1 MGIHAMAPS
10 TLFCLFVF
18 LALASL
24 SSGQVRIPNSIDCQ
38 VSAAANNNDTTTTSS
53 VFLDNV
59 VGLLVALRST
69 AAASGGFAALS
80 NGTGTDRAFV
90 RGLCRGDAQPRECQ
104 TCIQEAA
111 MELVGNCSTT
121 NTRRAAIWYEHC
133 SVFYADTNASTAYEQ
148 TYRWELQNANFV
160 SDKTAFERT
169 YYALMRSLTARAA
182 NATPESSSTAAPMF
196 ATGHAVF
203 DRGARNGTVYGLVQC
218 MRDRT
223 AAECAQC
230 LTDSAPQLPECCYG
244 RQGGLVRGYNCD
256 LRMEVYTYYDLALD
270 AQQPPLVL
278 APTPSPSATFVPPAG
293 RKKGPNVILA
303 VALPVGVLLLVAGII
318 VVVFLYKRKAGQK
331 LTPPDHSSKEEDIGI
346 VDLEQLSIQ
355 LLRAATDNFSEQNK
369 LGEGG
374 FGEVFK
380 GTLKAGEQ
388 IAVKRLSKHSSQG
401 FHELKNELVLA
412 AKLKHKNLAPLVGVC
427 LQQEKLL
434 VYEYMPNSSLD
445 TFLFDPVKRLQLD
458 WGKRFT
464 IICGIARG
472 LRYLHEESRLKVIHR
487 DLKPSN
493 VLLDADMNPKIS
505 DFGLA
510 RAFCGDQTRDVTRR
524 PAGTLGY
531 MSPEYAYC
539 GHVSTKSDMFSF
551 GVIVLEMVTGRKS
564 NSTYECLDSTSL
576 LSYAWK
582 KWSSGS
588 AADVVD
594 ASLNGKY
601 PESEVLNCLELGLL
615 CVQENP
621 TDRPDATEVVL
632 LLGRSNSVS
641 DESRREPSRPAFS
654 FGPGGGRAVL
664 GAAANGISSDALSQD
679 GQPSS
684 APSSG
689 NAMTIS
695 DFQPR

>member
-1 MGIHAMAPS
+1 MSIHAMPPS
-10 TLFCLFVF
+10 TLCCLCV
-18 LALASL
+18 LLTLASL
-24 SSGQVRIPNSIDCQ
+24 TSGQVRIPNSIDCQ
-38 VSAAANNNDTTTTSS
+38 ASPSRAPSNDNDSS

-80 NGTGTDRAFV
+80 NGTGSDRAFV
-90 RGLCRGDAQPRECQ
+90 RGLCRGDAPPRDCQ

-111 MELVGNCSTT
+111 IELVGNCSTT

-148 TYRWELQNANFV
+148 SYRVEVQNANSV
-160 SDKTAFERT
+160 SDKVAFERT

-203 DRGARNGTVYGLVQC
+203 DRGARNDTVYGLVQC

-230 LTDSAPQLPECCYG
+230 LTDSAPHLPDCCYG

-293 RKKGPNVILA
+293 RKKGPNVIFA
-303 VALPVGVLLLVAGII
+303 VALPVGVLLLVAGTI

-331 LTPPDHSSKEEDIGI
+331 LTPPDYNILCPFCFNMTDHSSKEEDIGI
-346 VDLEQLSIQ
+346 VDLEQLNIQ
-355 LLRAATDNFSEQNK
+355 LLRAATDNFSEENK

-445 TFLFDPVKRLQLD
+445 TFLF
-458 WGKRFT
+458 
-464 IICGIARG
+464 
-472 LRYLHEESRLKVIHR
+472 
-487 DLKPSN
+487 
-493 VLLDADMNPKIS
+493 
-505 DFGLA
+505 
-510 RAFCGDQTRDVTRR
+510 
-524 PAGTLGY
+524 
-531 MSPEYAYC
+531 
-539 GHVSTKSDMFSF
+539 
-551 GVIVLEMVTGRKS
+551 GR
-564 NSTYECLDSTSL
+564 T
-576 LSYAWK
+576 
-582 KWSSGS
+582 
-588 AADVVD
+588 
-594 ASLNGKY
+594 
-601 PESEVLNCLELGLL
+601 
-615 CVQENP
+615 
-621 TDRPDATEVVL
+621 
-632 LLGRSNSVS
+632 
-641 DESRREPSRPAFS
+641 
-654 FGPGGGRAVL
+654 
-664 GAAANGISSDALSQD
+664 
-679 GQPSS
+679 
-684 APSSG
+684 
-689 NAMTIS
+689 
-695 DFQPR
+695 